1 MAVLESFWTDQRPPG
16 GLNGHS
22 SNTLKKNQKAFSA
35 SRYSLTY
42 PHGNWSRHRKI
53 SSIPFGSSRTA
64 IRVLRL
70 HAPEPS
76 AGDFHA
82 EDSNR
87 GSLAQAIRRKN
98 TTHHCRRLLSPFGKK
113 SSNDLWT
120 SNKNTR
126 EHPSILSPKPSSVS
140 LISRGAWCP
149 GPARAYPETHQCM
162 LTFPPRKKARTRN
175 TREPNTRTLCL
186 WFLRIIQA
194 SVNGRRFQPT

>member
-1 MAVLESFWTDQRPPG
+1 M
-16 GLNGHS
+16 
-22 SNTLKKNQKAFSA
+22 
-35 SRYSLTY
+35 
-42 PHGNWSRHRKI
+42 
-53 SSIPFGSSRTA
+53 
-64 IRVLRL
+64 LRL

-76 AGDFHA
+76 AEDFHA

-87 GSLAQAIRRKN
+87 GSLAQAMRKEYN
-98 TTHHCRRLLSPFGKK
+98 SPLSTAAFTVWKK
-113 SSNDLWT
+113 SSNDLWA

-140 LISRGAWCP
+140 LISRGDWCP

-175 TREPNTRTLCL
+175 TREPNNRTLCL